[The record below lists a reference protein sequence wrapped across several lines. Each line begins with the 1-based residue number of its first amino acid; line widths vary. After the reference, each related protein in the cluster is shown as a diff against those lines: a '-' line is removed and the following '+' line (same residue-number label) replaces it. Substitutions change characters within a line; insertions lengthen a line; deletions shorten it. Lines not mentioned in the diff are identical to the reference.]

1 MRSVSVGFWVSVGG
15 RHESSALNGMSHFVE
30 HLLFKGTKKRSAR
43 QITEAVEGV
52 GGFINAFTSE
62 DHTCYYAKA
71 AANYLPLLCEVLA
84 DMFLHSEF
92 AASEIERER
101 DVIREEI
108 MMYRDQPSQQAQE
121 ILMEL
126 MWPRHALGRPLTGTV
141 GSLATFDREAVLD
154 FVRSHYHGGTL
165 LVTVAGNAQHDEVM
179 QIIEPLLATL
189 PRKKAAVAKLWN
201 AKNWHAQVRVATEDT
216 EQAHLCL
223 ACHTI
228 SRNDE
233 RRFALKIL
241 NVILGE
247 NMSSRL
253 FQELREKHA
262 YCYSVQA
269 ETLTL
274 ADTGIVNISAG
285 LDSEKLRP
293 ALRLILRE
301 FDRVIHKPV
310 SAKELKQAKD
320 YTIGHNDLSLE
331 STTHQM
337 MWIGE
342 SILAYDR
349 IVEPFEIQARLRAVT
364 AVEVQEVA
372 QLTFVPEKMALAVVG
387 KGLQQAAVEGWVAGG
402 NVS

>member
-1 MRSVSVGFWVSVGG
+1 
-15 RHESSALNGMSHFVE
+15 MSHFVE

-84 DMFLHSEF
+84 DMFIHSEF
-92 AASEIERER
+92 AATEIERER

-121 ILMEL
+121 MLMEL

-141 GSLATFDREAVLD
+141 ASLASFGRQSVLN
-154 FVRSHYHGGTL
+154 FVESHYHGGTL
-165 LVTVAGNAQHDEVM
+165 LVTVAGNTRHDDVM
-179 QIIEPLLATL
+179 QIIEPLLAML
-189 PRKKAAVAKLWN
+189 PKKKATPEKPWN
-201 AKNWHAQVRVATEDT
+201 AKNWRPQVRVATEDT
-216 EQAHLCL
+216 EQTHLCL
-223 ACHTI
+223 ACHTV

-301 FDRVIHKPV
+301 FGKVMQKPV
-310 SAKELKQAKD
+310 SAKELRQAKD
-320 YTIGHNDLSLE
+320 YTVGHNDLSLE

-364 AVEVQEVA
+364 ATEVQEIA
-372 QLTFVPEKMALAVVG
+372 QLTLAPEKMALAVVG
-387 KGLQQAAVEGWVAGG
+387 KGIQQASVESWLTGE
-402 NVS
+402 NHS